1 MIDTN
6 LTKLLSELL
15 PLPLARLTLFVP
27 LLRARYK
34 LNYNQANIAIITTSQ
49 ARELKCNTQHR
60 HNASIYLSQDFQIH
74 WVPGALLLS
83 TPLGM

>member
-15 PLPLARLTLFVP
+15 PLSLARLTLLVP

-34 LNYNQANIAIITTSQ
+34 VNYNQANIAIITTSQ
-49 ARELKCNTQHR
+49 ARELKCNTLHR
-60 HNASIYLSQDFQIH
+60 HNASIYLNQDFQIH
-74 WVPGALLLS
+74 ESRGLCLY
-83 TPLGM
+83 PLH